1 MLIARLENAHDVS
14 DVNSIAWCPRNGYED
29 LIASVGDDGVAKIW
43 KVVSV

>member
-1 MLIARLENAHDVS
+1 MLIARIENAHDVS

-43 KVVSV
+43 KVVSI